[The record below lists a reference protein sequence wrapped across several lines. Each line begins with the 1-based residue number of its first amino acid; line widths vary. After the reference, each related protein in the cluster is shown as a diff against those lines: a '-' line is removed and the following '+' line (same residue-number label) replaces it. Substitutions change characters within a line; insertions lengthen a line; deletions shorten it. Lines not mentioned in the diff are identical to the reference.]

1 MTSADTIFAL
11 SSGAPPAAI
20 AIIRISGATAFDVV
34 RALAGRVPPPR
45 KASLCVLCSP
55 ESGEMLDQALVLVFP
70 GPDTATGEN
79 LAELHLHGGRAVVRA
94 VENAISTFPNVRR
107 AEAGE
112 FTRRAFANGRID
124 LNEAEGLA
132 DLLSAETEW
141 QRRSASLMFGGAF
154 SMAIESFRQEVLRL
168 SALTEAE
175 LDFSDEDD
183 VDSQNNIFITDGCSK
198 LQVQIEQMLTTPSVE
213 KLKDGLRV
221 VLAGPPNSGKST
233 LLNALVGRD
242 AAIVSDI
249 AGTTRDMIEVP
260 VSVEGIA
267 LVFTDTAGLRDDSED
282 TIERIGIDRSH
293 SAMQQ
298 ADILLW
304 LGPEATGPDHPNLI
318 EVAAKSD
325 SAEVSKKSAGSQAV
339 SALTGLGMSELLH
352 TVADRAKILLPPPDQ
367 FAINARQRKLLSDV
381 AAALSGCSDSDD
393 WLIIGENLRQARRA
407 LDALTG
413 RAHTEDLLDNIF
425 GKFCVGK

>member
-1 MTSADTIFAL
+1 MPTADTIFAL

-20 AIIRISGATAFDVV
+20 AIMRISGPKAFDIL
-34 RALAGRVPPPR
+34 RGLAGRIPPPR
-45 KASLCVLCSP
+45 RASLCSLRSP
-55 ESGEMLDQALVLVFP
+55 ETQEILDQALVLVFR
-70 GPDTATGEN
+70 GPDTATGED
-79 LAELHLHGGRAVVRA
+79 LVELHLHGGRAVVRA
-94 VENAISTFPNVRR
+94 VENAIANFSGARR

-112 FTRRAFANGRID
+112 FTRRAFANGRMD

-141 QRRSASLMFGGAF
+141 QRRAAAKMFGGAF
-154 SMAIESFRQEVLRL
+154 SAAIEEYRQEVLRL

-175 LDFSDEDD
+175 LDFSDEGD
-183 VDSQNNIFITDGCSK
+183 VDSQNNKLITNGCEDMQQKIAQLLAS
-198 LQVQIEQMLTTPSVE
+198 PPAE

-233 LLNALVGRD
+233 LLNALVGRE

-260 VSVEGIA
+260 VSVEGVA
-267 LVFTDTAGLRDDSED
+267 LLFTDTAGLRDDSAD
-282 TIERIGIDRSH
+282 VIERIGIDRGH
-293 SAMQQ
+293 AAMQQ

-304 LGPEATGPDHPNLI
+304 LGPEGAGPIHANLI
-318 EVAAKSD
+318 EISAKSD
-325 SAEVSKKSAGSQAV
+325 VTNSMAKSAGAISV
-339 SALTGLGMSELLH
+339 SAQTGAGISALLH
-352 TVADRAKILLPPPDQ
+352 FVATRAKTLLPPPDQ
-367 FAINARQRKLLSDV
+367 FAINARQRAFLADA
-381 AAALSGCSDSDD
+381 AAALAACSESED
-393 WLIIGENLRQARRA
+393 WLIIAENLRQARLA

-413 RAHTEDLLDNIF
+413 RAHTEDLLDTVF

>member
-20 AIIRISGATAFDVV
+20 AIMRICGPAAFDIL
-34 RALAGRVPPPR
+34 RGLSGRVPAPR
-45 KASLCVLCSP
+45 RASLCSLRSP
-55 ESGEMLDQALVLVFP
+55 ETQEILDHALVLVFP
-70 GPDTATGEN
+70 GPDTATGED
-79 LAELHLHGGRAVVRA
+79 LVELHLHGGRAVVRA
-94 VENAISTFPNVRR
+94 VENAIANFAGVRR
-107 AEAGE
+107 AGAGE
-112 FTRRAFANGRID
+112 FTRRAFANGRMD

-141 QRRSASLMFGGAF
+141 QRRAAAKMFGGAF
-154 SMAIESFRQEVLRL
+154 SAAIEEYRQQVLQL

-175 LDFSDEDD
+175 LDFSDEGD
-183 VDSQNNIFITDGCSK
+183 VDAHNDAAITNGCAE
-198 LQVQIEQMLTTPSVE
+198 LQQKIAILLASPPAE

-233 LLNALVGRD
+233 LLNALVGRE

-260 VSVEGIA
+260 VAVEGVA
-267 LVFTDTAGLRDDSED
+267 VLFTDTAGLRDDSAD
-282 TIERIGIDRSH
+282 VIERIGIDRSH
-293 SAMQQ
+293 AAMQQ

-304 LGPEATGPDHPNLI
+304 LGPEGEGPPHANLI
-318 EVAAKSD
+318 EIAAKCDVMDNVVKSADAISVSAQTGAGISALIHIVAA
-325 SAEVSKKSAGSQAV
+325 
-339 SALTGLGMSELLH
+339 
-352 TVADRAKILLPPPDQ
+352 RAKTLLPPADQ
-367 FAINARQRKLLSDV
+367 FAVNARQRVFLDD
-381 AAALSGCSDSDD
+381 AAIALAACAESAD
-393 WLIIGENLRQARRA
+393 WLIIAENLRQARRA

-413 RAHTEDLLDNIF
+413 RAHTEDLLDTIF